1 MKFPRNEH
9 TSQVVVQQNVWLTH
23 RLLVSLLI
31 LAESEFKRK
40 LEYQQASRR
49 EIELHSESTIV
60 IVIVATV
67 LVPTA
72 INEEKYKK
80 LQS

>member
-1 MKFPRNEH
+1 MKFPHNEH

-72 INEEKYKK
+72 INEEK
-80 LQS
+80 

>member
-1 MKFPRNEH
+1 MKFPRKEH

-72 INEEKYKK
+72 INEEK
-80 LQS
+80 

>member
-72 INEEKYKK
+72 INEEK
-80 LQS
+80 

>member
-1 MKFPRNEH
+1 MKFSRNEH

-72 INEEKYKK
+72 INEEK
-80 LQS
+80 